1 MCRWG
6 REAKCHNMILVLHA
20 VAVCTSIVEGWRLV
34 RLTSRS
40 ADEGNTW
47 LYMDK
52 YRFTR
57 QPCRSFKPDSTPP
70 LRQCIP
76 DVELSS
82 SAPLGTLAFRLLPRS
97 LRLPCPIPRRDP
109 STESYQQRIAPL
121 ARTILALITEE
132 AFRSRWS
139 PVLLFPL
146 VAMQYVPCY
155 VTGCVGAVFTA
166 MSPTELWQPDS

>member
-1 MCRWG
+1 MSQYDTSVTRRGC
-6 REAKCHNMILVLHA
+6 LHEHSRGSA
-20 VAVCTSIVEGWRLV
+20 PCTSNVQIPPMKETQSCIW
-34 RLTSRS
+34 TST
-40 ADEGNTW
+40 G
-47 LYMDK
+47 
-52 YRFTR
+52 FTR

-70 LRQCIP
+70 LRQCIS

-109 STESYQQRIAPL
+109 RTESYQQRIVPL
-121 ARTILALITEE
+121 DRTIIALITEE

-139 PVLLFPL
+139 PVLLSSL
-146 VAMQYVPCY
+146 VAMRYVPCY
-155 VTGCVGAVFTA
+155 VTGCVGAMFTA